1 METGIKVSDVMGK
14 GVVTANPNDTVAK
27 VCEIMARYD
36 LSGITIFDKGRV
48 VGVFTQGDLV
58 NLIASGENP
67 AAIKVKEA
75 MGKEIVNIGPDA
87 DISEAAKLMVKKK
100 VKRVPVIKDGRLV
113 GVLTQTDI
121 VRISP
126 SVYDLIYEKAK
137 TEAAPLIESEVGVT
151 GECEECGNYSESL
164 RNVNGTLVC
173 GECFEDIQEQ
183 V

>member
-1 METGIKVSDVMGK
+1 METGIKVADVMGK

-27 VCEIMARYD
+27 VCEIMAKYD
-36 LSGITIFDKGRV
+36 LSGITIFEKGKV

-67 AAIKVKEA
+67 ASTKVREA
-75 MGKEIVNIGPDA
+75 MGKEIVNIRPDA

-100 VKRVPVIKDGRLV
+100 VKRLPVLRDGRLV

-121 VRISP
+121 VRVSP
-126 SVYDLIYEKAK
+126 SAYDLIYEKAK
-137 TEAAPLIESEVGVT
+137 TDSATIIESEMGVT
-151 GECEECGNYSESL
+151 GECEECGNYSENL
-164 RNVNGTLVC
+164 RNVNGTLMC
-173 GECFEDIQEQ
+173 DECFEDIEEQ